1 MSIVYGVT
9 VESKTPVICGESGE
23 VKTGGLVTLGI
34 NYRDLGYQTG
44 LMAIRVLEGEDIT
57 KMPIEFATKFDY
69 CVNAT
74 VAEEIGVEIPEQYQE
89 YTVTME

>member
-1 MSIVYGVT
+1 
-9 VESKTPVICGESGE
+9 
-23 VKTGGLVTLGI
+23 
-34 NYRDLGYQTG
+34 
-44 LMAIRVLEGEDIT
+44 MAIRVLEGEDIT